1 MIVMVTGGARS
12 GKSSFAERW
21 CMKHAPKAFYIATAQ
36 ALDAEMKQRIAQ
48 HRQDR
53 VLAGFP
59 WETIEEPLQLGALL
73 TKLKGTGISNDGAS
87 RLGRTQLQDPQA
99 KTIKEDTSPAVLI
112 DCLTL
117 WLSNMLLAVGEQKD
131 AEDKMMREIDRL
143 LEKIASYEGTLV
155 IVTNEV
161 GSGIVPA
168 YALGRQYRDLAGI
181 LNRRVAAIAD
191 QVFLV
196 TAGIPI
202 ELKSREY
209 KL

>member
-21 CMKHAPKAFYIATAQ
+21 CMKHADRAYYIATAQ
-36 ALDAEMKQRIAQ
+36 AFDTEMEQRIAL

-53 VLAGFP
+53 ETAGYS
-59 WETIEEPLQLGALL
+59 WKTIEEPLRLCDLL
-73 TKLKGTGISNDGAS
+73 LELQGNESTGG
-87 RLGRTQLQDPQA
+87 QDSTGQA
-99 KTIKEDTSPAVLI
+99 PAVLV

-117 WLSNMLLAVGEQKD
+117 WLSNVLLDAGDQAD
-131 AEDKMMREIDRL
+131 AEAKTMLEIERL
-143 LEKIASYEGTLV
+143 LEAVSSYQGTLV

-168 YALGRQYRDLAGI
+168 YPLGRQYRDLAGI
-181 LNRRVAAIAD
+181 MNRRLAAIAD

-196 TAGIPI
+196 TAGIPV

>member
-21 CMKHAPKAFYIATAQ
+21 CMKHADRAYYIATAQ
-36 ALDAEMKQRIAQ
+36 AFDTEMEQRIAL

-53 VLAGFP
+53 EMAGYS
-59 WETIEEPLQLGALL
+59 WKTIEEPLRLCDLL
-73 TKLKGTGISNDGAS
+73 LELQGNESTGG
-87 RLGRTQLQDPQA
+87 QDSTGQA
-99 KTIKEDTSPAVLI
+99 PAVLV

-117 WLSNMLLAVGEQKD
+117 WLSNVLLDAGDQAD
-131 AEDKMMREIDRL
+131 AEAKTMLEIDRL
-143 LEKIASYEGTLV
+143 LEAVSSYQGTLV

-168 YALGRQYRDLAGI
+168 YPLGRQYRDLAGI
-181 LNRRVAAIAD
+181 MNRRLAAMAD

-196 TAGIPI
+196 TAGIPV

>member
-21 CMKHAPKAFYIATAQ
+21 CMKHADRAYYIATAQ
-36 ALDAEMKQRIAQ
+36 AFDTEMEQRIAL

-53 VLAGFP
+53 ETAGYS
-59 WETIEEPLQLGALL
+59 WKTIEEPLRLCDLL
-73 TKLKGTGISNDGAS
+73 LELQGNESTGG
-87 RLGRTQLQDPQA
+87 QDSTGQA
-99 KTIKEDTSPAVLI
+99 PAVLV

-117 WLSNMLLAVGEQKD
+117 WLSNVLLDAGDQAD
-131 AEDKMMREIDRL
+131 AEAKTMLEIERL
-143 LEKIASYEGTLV
+143 LEAVSSYQGTLV

-168 YALGRQYRDLAGI
+168 YPLGRQYRDLAGI
-181 LNRRVAAIAD
+181 MNRRLAAMAD

-196 TAGIPI
+196 TAGIPV